1 MKVYILHEFNY
12 EDSEN
17 LGVYTE
23 EAMRAE
29 LENFTRLGH
38 AINNEDIAQEEAK
51 IAKLEAE
58 KDSVTRQEWSIMD
71 QIRAESDEE
80 TLMKL
85 KRARRC
91 VQKRIEELSDEIQ
104 KHKKIIENLRS
115 KTDEEL
121 LSLYMDTESL
131 SFEEFELK
139 EV

>member
-12 EDSEN
+12 ENSEN

-38 AINNEDIAQEEAK
+38 AMNNEGISQEEAK
-51 IAKLEAE
+51 IAKLETE
-58 KDSVTRQEWSIMD
+58 KEAVTRQEWSIMD
-71 QIRAESDEE
+71 QIDSETDEE
-80 TLMKL
+80 TLMEL
-85 KRARRC
+85 KRARRR
-91 VQKRIEELSDEIQ
+91 VQKRIDELSDEIQ
-104 KHKKIIENLRS
+104 KYKKVIEKLRS

-139 EV
+139 E